1 MALLGDFLVATG
13 LALTFLVLAWLWGRT
28 TSAGKPLNT
37 FKKRSLVYGFTFVL
51 GMGYIMVLVADLKWS
66 GTLLFPVIGCW
77 GVVLGFVA
85 WLRYR
90 RQKRDSGAAQE

>member
-1 MALLGDFLVATG
+1 MLGDFLIATG
-13 LALTFLVLAWLWGRT
+13 LALTFFLLAWLWGRT

-37 FKKRSLVYGFTFVL
+37 FKKGFLIYGFTFVL
-51 GMGYIMVLVADLKWS
+51 GMGYIMVLVADLKWPR
-66 GTLLFPVIGCW
+66 TLLFPAIGCW

-90 RQKRDSGAAQE
+90 RQNRNSGAAQT